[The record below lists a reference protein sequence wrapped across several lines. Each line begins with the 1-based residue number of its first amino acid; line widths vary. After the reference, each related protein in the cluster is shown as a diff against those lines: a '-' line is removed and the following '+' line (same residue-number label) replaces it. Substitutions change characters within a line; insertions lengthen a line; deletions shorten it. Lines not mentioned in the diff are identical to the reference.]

1 MFKSIGFLVNVL
13 LASAGVGFFLV
24 MLGAVKLGS
33 ALLIGG
39 ALLAYLGFMLLVH

>member
-1 MFKSIGFLVNVL
+1 MLKKIGFWINVL
-13 LASAGVGFFLV
+13 LASVGIGFLLA

-39 ALLAYLGFMLLVH
+39 ALLAYLGLMLVH